1 MTGVRSRKEPWIL
14 FLGSFCLF
22 HKGGVSMKKT
32 ILYTNSNYQLQKL
45 KDNNLIVED
54 DRFASEMLSMNGYS
68 NLIKSYRDPYIL
80 ISEGKKTYRTG
91 VTFNQIFSLYLLDK
105 NLRSSVMA
113 AMLDLEEHI
122 KECAA
127 NVVALSFGTDPDE
140 YLKFSNYR
148 DRNRS
153 GRFSLSNILNKL
165 KQSMHTTKDPIKHYM
180 DKYNSVPPW
189 ILFKS
194 AYLSTIVNLI
204 KLMKPNEQTKIAEQL
219 YKTLMLSPA
228 QKRMLMID
236 TLFVCLE
243 YRNLV
248 AHGGRTYNYVCNC
261 QVRWDEIFDFNP
273 NDKPHGFRQLLI
285 LLDFFDYKN
294 PYKILSETLTIETNR
309 HCSAYPSD
317 VTYLE
322 QILNVDI
329 EPTDIVFKSPQGNKY
344 HSDPHC
350 SGIHNAMPIEMK
362 DALKQ
367 GLIPCKRC
375 CSD

>member
-1 MTGVRSRKEPWIL
+1 
-14 FLGSFCLF
+14 
-22 HKGGVSMKKT
+22 
-32 ILYTNSNYQLQKL
+32 
-45 KDNNLIVED
+45 
-54 DRFASEMLSMNGYS
+54 
-68 NLIKSYRDPYIL
+68 
-80 ISEGKKTYRTG
+80 
-91 VTFNQIFSLYLLDK
+91 
-105 NLRSSVMA
+105 
-113 AMLDLEEHI
+113 
-122 KECAA
+122 
-127 NVVALSFGTDPDE
+127 
-140 YLKFSNYR
+140 
-148 DRNRS
+148 
-153 GRFSLSNILNKL
+153 
-165 KQSMHTTKDPIKHYM
+165 MHTTKDPIKHYM

-285 LLDFFDYKN
+285 LLDFFDYKK

-317 VTYLE
+317 VTYLG

-329 EPTDIVFKSPQGNKY
+329 EPTDIVFKSP
-344 HSDPHC
+344 
-350 SGIHNAMPIEMK
+350 
-362 DALKQ
+362 
-367 GLIPCKRC
+367 
-375 CSD
+375 